1 MYTRIG
7 SFDAKTNLS
16 ALLRAV
22 RRGQRYTV
30 TLRGQPVADL
40 VPSKSAARADARAA
54 VEAMQQM
61 PKVKGVSGET
71 LTAWIAEG
79 RR

>member
-7 SFDAKTNLS
+7 SFAAKTNLS

-30 TLRGQPVADL
+30 TLHGQPMADL
-40 VPSKSAARADARAA
+40 VPSQNAAGTDAHAT
-54 VEAMQQM
+54 VKAMQEM
-61 PKVKGVSGET
+61 PKMKGVSGED
-71 LTAWIAEG
+71 LAEWIAEG